1 MEKSAAD
8 TENDILLEKKQ
19 RLELEYKRLES
30 ELHLILDK
38 NENLRIESKHK
49 VRDVTVWSLTV

>member
-49 VRDVTVWSLTV
+49 VRDVTV